1 MGSGERIKVLD
12 HDPYVQ
18 YSRRMDNTST
28 ILALSAL
35 AQETRLDVF
44 RLLVRT
50 EPQGVAAGEL
60 ARQLSVPHNTMSSH
74 LGILARAGLIR
85 SERQSR
91 SIIYRADFDQL
102 RAVMTYLLRDCCAGR
117 PEVCA
122 PLIDALTPCCSKE
135 PVHG

>member
-117 PEVCA
+117 PEVCD

>member
-1 MGSGERIKVLD
+1 
-12 HDPYVQ
+12 
-18 YSRRMDNTST
+18 MDNTST
-28 ILALSAL
+28 ILALAAL

-50 EPQGVAAGEL
+50 EPEGIAAGEI
-60 ARQLSVPHNTMSSH
+60 ARQLGVPHNTMSSH

-135 PVHG
+135 PAHG